1 MNIKK
6 SIKKTNFI
14 FQIIFIILN
23 IKNIILES
31 CDYDTPLLKDNN
43 CIKGPCTPT
52 DYDENICTVNN
63 EKVKTQWFN
72 DIIPITEDYYVYLD
86 IITMSN
92 GELLIETSSY
102 PLENRR
108 IFYGIKKNGRPFFKE
123 SDTLKETSFH
133 SMTTLTGRQESF
145 IYNIKLNGPEDDK
158 EYIIS
163 IPKDD
168 IKYFE
173 LYDFYNDI
181 VYEQSV
187 RTTLKDLAVFSY
199 RGSIIKLN
207 AINNY
212 ILGISGIIYT
222 ETANVYFNLIKLS
235 FNSTDFINN
244 DPIIQI
250 VRTSSSESRMVSC
263 FETTSQNIVC
273 FYQNKS
279 LDYIIAVYDY
289 NLENKIFFNLTVG
302 SSVDSTF
309 YKAIHFTGEA
319 GAFGYFYNNYFYIQF
334 KVYNETFND
343 FYNYFNSIPLI
354 KIDKLG
360 LLSMEIKLNDM
371 IKISDTKICFV
382 TYDEEQVENY
392 FIIIN
397 NYYDEKIKIRYYKT
411 NLFYL
416 YNFRYPTELKLSLY
430 NDNLIAMAISMKNDY
445 NMNALSYLILLSY
458 PNSTDFDV
466 NVTETLQNSNGI
478 FINPKE
484 KCFIDNNLFGYIFY
498 GIKIIDFNEEYE
510 LFTTNSHVQ
519 IHKDSILVDEEKIE
533 LILSEETNYPN
544 NGRIEYAMILTE
556 PSYSDYDNYSFII
569 DDSYSDENE
578 QSYFI
583 ADKYIGKT
591 SYINIIMD
599 LEKVTKECDN
609 DENCALCF
617 EDEKRTCVICK
628 YSFEIQNK
636 QKKCLPITESTIIKT
651 HAFSTQPN
659 TSGASTTIPI
669 SSESNTVPISSEPID
684 FRSSLISQPNSIT
697 TKFSTEIEDF
707 NTELTD
713 ISNKEKKCSEEEI
726 INNKC
731 NNGKININQLG
742 EIKKALLNKD
752 YIITKENKIIFTE
765 NIIIQLS
772 TLEDQQN
779 TNDIKVS
786 SINFGECEGNIKRV
800 NNISSTDQLIV
811 YKMDIKSE
819 DLSATYVLYELY
831 SPYDLKNLDLLACKG
846 DKISIYS
853 PVILNGNIEILYDSL
868 NKSGY
873 NLFNESDSFYNDNC
887 AKYTTDN
894 GTDMLLSDRKNY
906 FFSQV
911 QNQYMCQKGCDL
923 QTYNSAI
930 KKANCSCE
938 INSNTEDLTENH
950 ISKMFSIRVIEEN
963 FYKTL
968 KNSNFR
974 VLKCYKLLFNSDTS
988 KNIGEIIMS
997 ILVII
1002 FIGIMIVFFFTK
1014 AKKIDSFITSIF
1026 EIIKFKRNQKKEK
1039 TQKTKHKLFKKGN
1052 SQHIK
1057 EPTKKR
1063 KSYTVRS
1070 GNNNKEI
1077 NDKNTVNERKKTF
1090 RNSKKF
1096 IQNNIFLNVNLYK
1109 SKKKTNKSH
1118 IYPLNRKQSKELRNV
1133 KKRNSAMSKNNVSSS
1148 IDFINQKEKIDVTP
1162 LKKELKYGNLSD
1174 YELYSLEYKK
1184 AIEVDKRTF
1193 FQYYRSLLKR
1203 NQLLLFTFSPSDD
1216 FNLTTIKISLFLISF
1231 SLYFCINGFFFSD
1244 STMHK
1249 IYEDK
1254 GKYNFVFQL
1263 PQILYSSIVSATI
1276 NTILRA
1282 LALSEKNILVI
1293 KKEEKIKEAEIRAEK
1308 VKSCLN
1314 IKFLIFYIISFL
1326 MFAFFWYFI
1335 SCFCAVYI
1343 NTQYTLIEDT
1353 LISFFFSMIYPFGL
1367 NLLPGILRIWALRA
1381 KKKDKIC
1388 LYQVSKIIALVV

>member
-1 MNIKK
+1 M
-6 SIKKTNFI
+6 
-14 FQIIFIILN
+14 
-23 IKNIILES
+23 KNIILES
-31 CDYDTPLLKDNN
+31 CDYDTPLLRENN
-43 CIKGPCTPT
+43 CIKGPCNPT
-52 DYDENICTVNN
+52 DYNEKICTVNN
-63 EKVKTQWFN
+63 EKVKAQWFN
-72 DIIPITEDYYVYLD
+72 DIIPISEDYYIYLD

-133 SMTTLTGRQESF
+133 SMATLSGRQESF
-145 IYNIKLNGPEDDK
+145 IYNIKLNGTEDDK

-168 IKYFE
+168 IGYFE
-173 LYDFYNDI
+173 LYDFYNDK

-222 ETANVYFNLIKLS
+222 ETTNIYFNLIKLS
-235 FNSTDFINN
+235 FNSTDFVNN
-244 DPIIQI
+244 NPIVQI
-250 VRTSSSESRMVSC
+250 ERTCSSESRMVSC
-263 FETTSQNIVC
+263 FETTSQYIVC
-273 FYQNKS
+273 FYQNKT
-279 LDYIIAVYDY
+279 LDYVIAVYDY
-289 NLENKIFFNLTVG
+289 NLENKTFLNLIVG
-302 SSVDSTF
+302 SSVASTF

-334 KVYNETFND
+334 KVYNETLNN

-354 KIDKLG
+354 KIDKIG
-360 LLSMEIKLNDM
+360 ILSMEIKLNDM

-382 TYDEEQVENY
+382 TYDSEQVENY

-416 YNFRYPTELKLSLY
+416 YNFRYPTELKISLY
-430 NDNLIAMAISMKNDY
+430 HDNLIAMAISMKNDY
-445 NMNALSYLILLSY
+445 YMNALSYLILLSY

-466 NVTETLQNSNGI
+466 NVTETLKNSNGI

-484 KCFIDNNLFGYIFY
+484 KCFIDNNLFGYIFH
-498 GIKIIDFNEEYE
+498 GIKIIDYNEEYK
-510 LFTTNSHVQ
+510 LFTSNSHVQ

-533 LILSEETNYPN
+533 LILSEETNYLN
-544 NGRIEYAMILTE
+544 SGRIEYAMVLTE
-556 PSYSDYDNYSFII
+556 PSYNDYDKYSFII

-578 QSYFI
+578 KKYFNPDI
-583 ADKYIGKT
+583 YIGKT

-599 LEKVTKECDN
+599 LEKVTKVCDN

-617 EDEKRTCVICK
+617 EDEKKTCVICK
-628 YSFEIQNK
+628 YSFEIINK
-636 QKKCLPITESTIIKT
+636 QKKCLPNTETTIIKT

-669 SSESNTVPISSEPID
+669 SSEPNTVPISSEPIEYK
-684 FRSSLISQPNSIT
+684 SSLISQPNSIS
-697 TKFSTEIEDF
+697 TKSEIMSSELIMRKSDISERISTEIEDF
-707 NTELTD
+707 NSELTD
-713 ISNKEKKCSEEEI
+713 ILSEGKKCSKEEI
-726 INNKC
+726 IKNKC
-731 NNGKININQLG
+731 NNSKINVNQL
-742 EIKKALLNKD
+742 EDIKKDLLNQS
-752 YIITKENKIIFTE
+752 YIITKENIIIFTE

-786 SINFGECEGNIKRV
+786 SINLGECEENIKKA
-800 NNISSTDQLIV
+800 NNISSTDQLII

-831 SPYDLKNLDLLACKG
+831 SPYDLKNLDLSACKG
-846 DKISIYS
+846 DKISINS
-853 PVILNGNIEILYDSL
+853 PVILNDDIETLYDSL

-873 NLFNESDSFYNDNC
+873 NLFNKSDPFYNDNC

-894 GTDMLLSDRKNY
+894 GTDILLSDRKNY

-911 QNQYMCQKGCDL
+911 QNKYMCQKGCDM

-930 KKANCSCE
+930 KKANCWCE
-938 INSNTEDLTENH
+938 INSNTGDLTENQ
-950 ISKMFSIRVIEEN
+950 MFSVKVIEEN

-968 KNSNFR
+968 ENSNFR
-974 VLKCYKLLFNSDTS
+974 VLKCYKLLFNSDTF

-997 ILVII
+997 IIVII
-1002 FIGIMIVFFFTK
+1002 FIGTMIVFFFTK
-1014 AKKIDSFITSIF
+1014 EKKIDSFINSIK
-1026 EIIKFKRNQKKEK
+1026 EIIKFKRSQKKGK
-1039 TQKTKHKLFKKGN
+1039 TQKTKHKLFKKKN

-1057 EPTKKR
+1057 EPPKKK
-1063 KSYTVRS
+1063 KSYTIRV
-1070 GNNNKEI
+1070 GNNDNKEI
-1077 NDKNTVNERKKTF
+1077 NDNNTVNERKKTF
-1090 RNSKKF
+1090 LNSKKF
-1096 IQNNIFLNVNLYK
+1096 IQSNIFLNVLLK

-1118 IYPLNRKQSKELRNV
+1118 IYPVNKRQSKELRNV
-1133 KKRNSAMSKNNVSSS
+1133 KIRNSVMPKNNVSSS
-1148 IDFINQKEKIDVTP
+1148 MDFINQKEEIVIPP

-1174 YELYSLEYKK
+1174 YELNSLEYKK

-1254 GKYNFVFQL
+1254 GKHNFAYQL
-1263 PQILYSSIVSATI
+1263 PQILYSTIISSTI
-1276 NTILRA
+1276 NTSLRA
-1282 LALSEKNILVI
+1282 LALTEKNIIAI
-1293 KKEEKIKEAEIRAEK
+1293 KKEEKIIQAEIRSKK

-1314 IKFLIFYIISFL
+1314 IKFFIFYIISFL

-1343 NTQYTLIEDT
+1343 NTQYILIEDT

-1367 NLLPGILRIWALRA
+1367 NFLPGVLRIWALRA
-1381 KKKDKIC
+1381 EKKDKIC
-1388 LYQVSKIIALVV
+1388 LYQASKLISLVV